1 MAKTLTEELLEYN
14 QSASKRI
21 PEERLRLM
29 IQATAD
35 LSEAGIAKGLAAGTV
50 APDFTL
56 PDSTGE
62 ESTLYEELKK
72 GPVVITFYRGAWCP
86 YCNMELRAY
95 QRILDDIQAAG
106 AELIAISPQTA
117 DNSLSMQ
124 EKDELQFHVLSDVG
138 NKTANDYDLVYTMPD
153 FLVNEYKQ
161 MNLNIATHNG
171 DETWRL
177 PVPATFVID
186 QDKTIRFAYVNPDY
200 TKRADPDEVLRTVQ
214 SLKS

>member
-1 MAKTLTEELLEYN
+1 MTKTLTEELLEYN
-14 QSASKRI
+14 QSASRRI
-21 PEERLRLM
+21 PEERLRFM
-29 IQATAD
+29 MQATKELAE
-35 LSEAGIAKGLAAGTV
+35 SGIAKGLAPGTV

-56 PDSTGE
+56 PDSTGKE
-62 ESTLYEELKK
+62 VTLYEELQK

-95 QRILDDIQAAG
+95 QRILDDIHAAG

-124 EKDELQFHVLSDVG
+124 EKNELQFHVLSDVG
-138 NKTANDYDLVYTMPD
+138 NKTANYYDLVYTMPD
-153 FLVNEYKQ
+153 YLVNGYKQ
-161 MNLNIATHNG
+161 MNLNIAAHNG
-171 DETWRL
+171 DETWSL

-186 QDKTIRFAYVNPDY
+186 QNKTIRFAYVNPDY
-200 TKRADPDEVLRTVQ
+200 TKRADPGEVLRTVQ